1 MRALVVEGLFI
12 YFNFLFKCLN
22 VIFHIKLFLGI
33 NKSHLQLHAKNF
45 AIAAGVPPFLV
56 ENAVNYMK
64 MSGNISKAA
73 AI

>member
-1 MRALVVEGLFI
+1 M
-12 YFNFLFKCLN
+12 
-22 VIFHIKLFLGI
+22 
-33 NKSHLQLHAKNF
+33 QMHAKNF

-64 MSGNISKAA
+64 MSGNISLDS